1 MVFSKYLV
9 GKTEK
14 IVYSNMLSIKYKV
27 LHLLFYN
34 CDMLAF
40 RWDQSSIC
48 PTQGKIQV
56 ALSFYLQLFTL
67 EFVCA
72 QILVLLVLAR
82 CDPHSNLI
90 FHDLRLL
97 SSQPFLLDH
106 YPITINWP

>member
-1 MVFSKYLV
+1 M
-9 GKTEK
+9 
-14 IVYSNMLSIKYKV
+14 
-27 LHLLFYN
+27 LLFEKTMLFTYVFYN
-34 CDMLAF
+34 FDMFAF
-40 RWDQSSIC
+40 RRDQSIIL
-48 PTQGKIQV
+48 PTPSKIRV
-56 ALSFYLQLFTL
+56 SLSFHLQLFTL

-72 QILVLLVLAR
+72 QILFLLVLAR